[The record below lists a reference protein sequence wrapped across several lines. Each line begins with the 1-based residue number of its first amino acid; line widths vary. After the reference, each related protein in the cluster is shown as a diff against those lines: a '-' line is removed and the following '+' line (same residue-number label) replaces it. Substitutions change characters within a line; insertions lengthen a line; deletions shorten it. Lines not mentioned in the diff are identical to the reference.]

1 MTIQL
6 TTPTLQAMARIATAP
21 ATSEQ
26 GRRPAP
32 RCPGAH
38 TIAECGGPC
47 EQDFRLCDCGLLQR
61 LNPPRPAPPG
71 RRLSH
76 AACPGP
82 QRCPEPCETCSAVA
96 RSVAGELGQILRERH
111 GGSSSVADWLD
122 GFTHTGDH

>member
-1 MTIQL
+1 MITY
-6 TTPTLQAMARIATAP
+6 TTPTQQAMARIATAP

-47 EQDFRLCDCGLLQR
+47 ERDFRLCDCGLLQR
-61 LNPPRPAPPG
+61 LNPPHPAPPG

-76 AACPGP
+76 AACPMPG
-82 QRCPEPCETCSAVA
+82 RCPEPCETCSAVA
-96 RSVAGELGQILRERH
+96 RSVAAELGQVLRERH

-122 GFTHTGDH
+122 GFTITGDAR